1 MNKEQILER
10 HQEIIDTIDR
20 LKQEQKE
27 MFKEYFAEMGI
38 KKGTIFTL
46 DDYYD
51 GVHQCVAMDSYRYY
65 YLNKK
70 GKINIRD
77 NWKNLWAGVVRE
89 GKITIE
95 KQLTEE
101 EFDKLHHESFGY

>member
-10 HQEIIDTIDR
+10 HQEILDTRER

-27 MFKEYFAEMGI
+27 MLKEYFAEMGI

-46 DDYYD
+46 EDYYD
-51 GVHQCVAMDSYRYY
+51 GAHKCIAMDSYRYY

-70 GKINIRD
+70 GKINTRD
-77 NWKNLWAGVVRE
+77 NWKNLWAGVVRD

-95 KQLTEE
+95 TQIPEE
-101 EFDKLHHESFGY
+101 EFDKLYRESFGC